1 MEGMVSSA
9 AVDRKSGAAFA
20 SSKGDAAIAA
30 IGLMGVALSIA
41 IGVVAMVGW
50 SFDIPVLT
58 RFFSARSAMQPITAM
73 CAILAGAG
81 ILLSNGI
88 RAARSS
94 SIILATLIVLAAA
107 QTLIEYAL
115 GVDLGTDGFL
125 FSTGVA
131 NQAIPYPYPG
141 RMASPTAVAFLLVGV
156 GLLLAHVRKRGAGL
170 ISSACATAVLILV
183 IVALLGQFYMVTPL
197 TGVFGFTQ
205 VSIPTALALGG
216 ASLGVLSS
224 RPNDGWVRFLVGTS
238 VSATAAR
245 WLLPVVVIVPIAVA
259 SLALRGSEIGLYP
272 SDFRLAF
279 TTAVTIVLLAGL
291 ALWGAWQLDRL
302 VAVRQAAEALQ
313 KSEATLRAF
322 FETEGLFAAITER
335 QGNHFRYLQANPA
348 LAQLYDRTDLT
359 GLSVDEVQP
368 SVDAKAMIDRLAYVL
383 SSGSPMSFEQEVRTE
398 GAARWFAV
406 TISPITGYSNE
417 TPRLATTAIEITDRK
432 RAEVQQELLRH
443 ELGHRLKNVLTV
455 VQSVA
460 SQTLRQANDLPSANR
475 ALASRLAALG
485 EATDVLTAQSWE
497 AADLRTLIGKA
508 LAAHGG
514 IGERLRAEGP
524 AITLHPQVTLALALA
539 LHELATNA
547 AKYGALSTPSGCV
560 DVEWGATEGTD
571 EDGPRFHLRWREA
584 GGPEVQTP
592 SRRGFGS
599 TMIERSLAAYFR
611 GEASIVYPPEGVVFT
626 LNCPLAEAGSVSE
639 LA

>member
-1 MEGMVSSA
+1 MWAKPPAINSQQTGVEGSYASGGSA
-9 AVDRKSGAAFA
+9 GRTIALLGA
-20 SSKGDAAIAA
+20 
-30 IGLMGVALSIA
+30 ALSITIGAVA
-41 IGVVAMVGW
+41 IAGW
-50 SFDIPVLT
+50 ALGLPVLT
-58 RFFSARSAMQPITAM
+58 RFYAARSAMQPVTAL

-81 ILLSNGI
+81 ILRTSKTRSGRLSSNI
-88 RAARSS
+88 CATVIVIAA
-94 SIILATLIVLAAA
+94 V
-107 QTLIEYAL
+107 QTLVEYGFGL
-115 GVDLGTDGFL
+115 DLGTDSLL
-125 FSTGVA
+125 FPASVG

-141 RMASPTAVAFLLVGV
+141 RMAAPTAAAYLLVGA
-156 GLLLAHVRKRGAGL
+156 GLLLAKVRGHVAGL
-170 ISSACATAVLILV
+170 LLSACATAVLLLV
-183 IVALLGQFYMVTPL
+183 IVALLGYFYMVAPL
-197 TGVFGFTQ
+197 TGVLGFTQ

-216 ASLGVLSS
+216 ASLGVLAL
-224 RPNDGWVRFLVGTS
+224 RPDGGWVRLLIGSSVG
-238 VSATAAR
+238 ATAAR

-302 VAVRQAAEALQ
+302 VAVRRTAEALQ
-313 KSEATLRAF
+313 ESEATLRAF
-322 FETEGLFAAITER
+322 FETDGLFAAIMEQ
-335 QGNHFRYLQANPA
+335 QGEHVRYLKANPA
-348 LAQLYDRTDLT
+348 FTRLYGRADLV
-359 GLSVDEVQP
+359 GLKIDEVQ
-368 SVDAKAMIDRLAYVL
+368 SADEATAMIERLAHIQT
-383 SSGSPMSFEQEVRTE
+383 SGMPLSFERALE
-398 GAARWFAV
+398 GESGTRWFSV
-406 TISPITGYSNE
+406 TISPIAGHPGE
-417 TPRLATTAIEITDRK
+417 PPRFATAAFEITERK

-460 SQTLRQANDLPSANR
+460 SQTMRQADDLPSANR
-475 ALASRLAALG
+475 ALAARLAALG

-514 IGERLRAEGP
+514 IGERVRANGP
-524 AITLHPQVTLALALA
+524 AMTLQPQVTLALALA

-547 AKYGALSTPSGCV
+547 AKYGALSSPSGHV
-560 DVEWGATEGTD
+560 DVEWSATKGTD
-571 EDGPRFHLRWREA
+571 EAGPRFHLRWREA
-584 GGPEVQTP
+584 GGPEVRIP

-611 GEASIVYPPEGVVFT
+611 GEASIAYPPDGVIFT
-626 LNCPLAEAGSVSE
+626 LDCPLAEAGSVSE